1 MKQAKIKDV
10 YNGQELTVWD
20 DGEFITLAF
29 GLTTIAIPYE
39 YWDTLKQELKEFVEV
54 IGNIY
59 EKSEELKN
67 DRGDDSAK
75 YEGDNKEDE
84 TI

>member
-1 MKQAKIKDV
+1 MFNKLVAWYK
-10 YNGQELTVWD
+10 
-20 DGEFITLAF
+20 FITRDKR
-29 GLTTIAIPYE
+29 Y
-39 YWDTLKQELKEFVEV
+39 
-54 IGNIY
+54 
-59 EKSEELKN
+59 EELKN